1 MIRNMAILFVWL
13 IVFLSSPLVFAQ
25 AMHDHKATHTDTASD
40 TERYPSLPKPGEK
53 IPLDAD
59 HSFTYGFDKPPKLG
73 TVIVKVQVFSK
84 AGQQDTSFTVQ
95 ADADMPKMR
104 GAHTTGFRDFKLS
117 KRGDYL
123 LPVTLVMPGEWEIRF
138 LFSKDGAPVFRGSH
152 VFSF

>member
-1 MIRNMAILFVWL
+1 M
-13 IVFLSSPLVFAQ
+13 
-25 AMHDHKATHTDTASD
+25 
-40 TERYPSLPKPGEK
+40 
-53 IPLDAD
+53 
-59 HSFTYGFDKPPKLG
+59 
-73 TVIVKVQVFSK
+73 KVQVFST

-104 GAHTTGFRDFKLS
+104 GAHSTGFRDFKVS

-138 LFSKDGAPVFRGSH
+138 LFSKDGTPVFRGSH